1 MEAELGLIEILEKVP
16 EELKAPFKELFK
28 LINREIGE
36 RLTKKDFEA
45 FEKRFEAFAER
56 TEENFRRLFE
66 AQRKTEEHLNELAE
80 AQKRTEERLGYL
92 EKVVAELAEA
102 QKRTEERL
110 SAFEKQTEE
119 NFNRVWKAI
128 NELAEA
134 QKRTEEEIRQLTA
147 RMDQFERRL
156 EKVEDRLE
164 GLSDT
169 VGYTLEN
176 RAYKALPEILTRY
189 GIEVKDRLL
198 RRYVRVGKKERQLN
212 IYGYGRRNGEKV
224 LILGEAKVRPS
235 KKEISRF
242 EKLCRA
248 LEEQE
253 GLPVFRL
260 FVAHDFPPAIEEDLH
275 RRGILPVW
283 SYDLE

>member
-66 AQRKTEEHLNELAE
+66 AQRKTEEHLN
-80 AQKRTEERLGYL
+80 
-92 EKVVAELAEA
+92 ELAEA